1 MRWQNTTR
9 QMTSILSKSQ
19 TVTASGFG
27 FTTDEYVDFLNG
39 PLNGKDVISY
49 GAGMF
54 EYTEPAIY
62 TTISSLFDGYF
73 ENTPENRVKYTK
85 EHIDVLENT
94 ILNCSSATT
103 EDADINIILIEEMPA
118 YFSDQKSLDQVI
130 KIAQNRA
137 QKVLDERG

>member
-1 MRWQNTTR
+1 
-9 QMTSILSKSQ
+9 
-19 TVTASGFG
+19 
-27 FTTDEYVDFLNG
+27 
-39 PLNGKDVISY
+39 
-49 GAGMF
+49 MF